1 MLVSKVVLCLLYII
15 ASGQSNYIPSLL
27 VMRHNRKTRSFLVL
41 SVNELTGVNNQI
53 KPGCCAHGLPA
64 GACPV
69 CSQSGGGTLRQSD
82 RNRKIGEI
90 TYHEC
95 AMIGNM
101 LKARALAQKNHE
113 ANLQHRLDALT
124 QFETAMSRLAE
135 KMQQFVQ
142 MLSRSFI
149 TKPLAFVIQN
159 AIIPIV
165 NFIQNIPRFIV
176 NFKTTLPEISDK
188 LAAIYGEAKAFLN
201 KKLEELLK
209 VGKSMFEGFFKIFK
223 KKNADDEDT
232 KIDDDKK
239 IFNLK
244 TILHKVREKFKRKKN
259 K

>member
-1 MLVSKVVLCLLYII
+1 M
-15 ASGQSNYIPSLL
+15 G
-27 VMRHNRKTRSFLVL
+27 
-41 SVNELTGVNNQI
+41 VNELIGVNNQI

-82 RNRKIGEI
+82 RNRKIGEM

-113 ANLQHRLDALT
+113 ANIQHHMEALA
-124 QFETAMSRLAE
+124 QFESTMAKMAE
-135 KMQQFVQ
+135 KMQQFAQ
-142 MLSRSFI
+142 ILSQSFI
-149 TKPLAFVIQN
+149 AKPVAFIIQN
-159 AIIPIV
+159 TILPVV
-165 NFIQNIPRFIV
+165 NFIQNVPRFV
-176 NFKTTLPEISDK
+176 LNFKVSLPEISDK

-201 KKLEELLK
+201 KKLEELAK
-209 VGKSMFEGFFKIFK
+209 VGKSILEGLFKIFK

-232 KIDDDKK
+232 KIDDDKR

-244 TILHKVREKFKRKKN
+244 SILYKVKEKFKRKKD